1 MTDWNEKRLAWT
13 DSFNTPTVQEV
24 RGDIQE
30 AGLAPFDVIRAYL
43 LETPDVSET
52 LQWFGPCWQWTI
64 AYKLPEL
71 EDPLAILIPSP
82 EDVQMAIP
90 LPPGF
95 IESIPFKRLKRAIRD
110 GLDLGREP
118 FDTKWAVWS
127 IPAAGL
133 LDDLKEIIRYRLRHL
148 ASLDSK

>member
-1 MTDWNEKRLAWT
+1 MNHWNEKRLPWK
-13 DSFNTPTVQEV
+13 DSFNTPSVQEL
-24 RGDIQE
+24 RSDIEE
-30 AGLAPFDVIRAYL
+30 AGEAPFDTIRAYL
-43 LETPDVSET
+43 LETPDVTET
-52 LQWFGPCWQWTI
+52 LIWFGPCWQWTI
-64 AYKLPEL
+64 AYMLPGL
-71 EDPLAILIPSP
+71 EDPMAILIPAP

-95 IESIPFKRLKRAIRD
+95 IESVPFKRLKRAIRD
-110 GLDLGREP
+110 GLDLGASP
-118 FDTKWAVWS
+118 FDTTWAVWS